1 MKKVVLILGLI
12 LVLGLGLGV
21 WWLGWS
27 EERLTIAL
35 VEGERVGVLKLE
47 KGEGELF
54 WLSSK
59 MILKDEWGGE
69 WEMAKLAEVA
79 QMRQRQGE
87 VGQVGEGAEKILE
100 WTLAVSIDGFKDDL
114 ALWEKLRWWL
124 RQKGASKITEIELGV
139 DGFDGFDGRDDF
151 WRAELVESGLT
162 FGVFNASEL
171 VGKGIWA
178 ARVIENLGGRVVEVG
193 NSEGE
198 AKIRVPNKEWK
209 RSKAIDFISG
219 SLGIRKIEIGA
230 SESLGEVLVMVK

>member
-1 MKKVVLILGLI
+1 MMRKVVLILVLI
-12 LVLGLGLGV
+12 LVLGLGLSV
-21 WWLGWS
+21 WWLGRS
-27 EERLTIAL
+27 EQRLTIAL
-35 VEGERVGVLKLE
+35 IEGERVGVLKLE

-54 WLSSK
+54 WLSPK
-59 MILKDEWGGE
+59 MVLRDQWGGE
-69 WEMAKLAEVA
+69 WEMTKLAEVA
-79 QMRQRQGE
+79 RMRQRQGE
-87 VGQVGEGAEKILE
+87 VDQVGEGVEKILE
-100 WTLAVSIDGFKDDL
+100 WTLAVSVDGFKDDF

-124 RQKGASKITEIELGV
+124 RRKGASKITEIELGI
-139 DGFDGFDGRDDF
+139 DGFDERDDF

-193 NSEGE
+193 NSQGE
-198 AKIRVPNKEWK
+198 AKIRVENKEWK
-209 RSKAIDFISG
+209 RSSAIDFVAD